1 MSTPAP
7 NLFDGHAS
15 LALKEEDQKDD
26 VGSKVA
32 GSAPAGEAGEITG
45 EQPAA
50 QTASTA
56 ADATAPPAAADATAP
71 PAVANDASAEGVQE
85 VEIPMDINIPA
96 AAANL
101 MARAS
106 DTTIQHRAI
115 DAALSALEATSMK
128 KMKAA
133 LKSGGTKAFVPKAPK
148 PPPLAEPVEPI
159 VSETIV
165 PMVAAETI
173 AEEIKANVAEG
184 TSQPVD
190 TTARIALRA
199 AMRAYEQTPNPKR
212 IDEAEREADEAVYL
226 AESIYGNIALAQTA
240 ADETAADADELTRAV
255 GDNDPPAACTA
266 AKTREITLIEERGA
280 EKMEVAR
287 SAIAA
292 ADESASKASARAAA
306 RKAKSRAAHPA
317 VVSVVKDVIMKV
329 LDQNESKPPPGVRA
343 VENFDSAMAPTIDTP
358 DKGSPDVKASSFVSK
373 IPSIDTATDVD
384 VASPSRSAGSKIPAM
399 VAGSDSRYCL
409 DSCSCTLLESE
420 LRSRLRAAVASV
432 PQAAGTILQPPP
444 PPTTPPPPPQNQ
456 ESKTG
461 PRGRTRT
468 QRQDQNQNQQQQEKQ
483 QQQPPL
489 APALLAACTCPSCD
503 VPLSHRDL
511 RQLLGPSIT
520 HRLYTCIAMYLL
532 DTPSTQVGQQDVDL
546 VAAAHSRAAAVAA
559 AAAAAAA
566 AGSSGGCKARASVHL
581 SHQRACCPGTPASF
595 ISGLYDSLVG
605 QEQQQKQEST
615 GGAAGAGELQRE
627 EEESQVQGGGR
638 GGKKGKKGKGGKGG
652 EGKGR
657 GGGGPGGGRGEG
669 ESATWAAGTGYG
681 GGGSS
686 KDEATAGMKKA
697 ALR

>member
-1 MSTPAP
+1 MTQHWSGLTIVLAAAVGGCLEALELKEFLTTSQIRSEKNILAPPASAPVRILRFKFLKAGPIRSTRMALEYELRELTHWHGSAREKITETPSRVPIAVLMSTPAP

-173 AEEIKANVAEG
+173 AEKIKANVAEG

-343 VENFDSAMAPTIDTP
+343 VENFDSVMAPTIDTP

-399 VAGSDSRYCL
+399 VAGA
-409 DSCSCTLLESE
+409 E
-420 LRSRLRAAVASV
+420 VALG
-432 PQAAGTILQPPP
+432 PD
-444 PPTTPPPPPQNQ
+444 TPP
-456 ESKTG
+456 
-461 PRGRTRT
+461 R
-468 QRQDQNQNQQQQEKQ
+468 
-483 QQQPPL
+483 
-489 APALLAACTCPSCD
+489 
-503 VPLSHRDL
+503 V
-511 RQLLGPSIT
+511 
-520 HRLYTCIAMYLL
+520 
-532 DTPSTQVGQQDVDL
+532 
-546 VAAAHSRAAAVAA
+546 
-559 AAAAAAA
+559 
-566 AGSSGGCKARASVHL
+566 
-581 SHQRACCPGTPASF
+581 
-595 ISGLYDSLVG
+595 
-605 QEQQQKQEST
+605 
-615 GGAAGAGELQRE
+615 
-627 EEESQVQGGGR
+627 
-638 GGKKGKKGKGGKGG
+638 
-652 EGKGR
+652 
-657 GGGGPGGGRGEG
+657 
-669 ESATWAAGTGYG
+669 
-681 GGGSS
+681 
-686 KDEATAGMKKA
+686 
-697 ALR
+697 